1 MRLHVRAF
9 PNSCLLCGGK
19 MQSIGMS
26 RRCFGCTRI
35 LLITA
40 ALFVE
45 MMALAGH
52 AGAQEPP
59 VTPKPGTTPKSPAT
73 DEHAGTST
81 FLHELAQEAE
91 QKNPQ
96 IAASFHAW
104 QASRKVPKQVSALPE
119 TQLSVQQFSVGSPRP
134 FAGYGNS
141 DFAYIGFGASQ
152 DIHFPGKRQL
162 RASVAEHQA
171 ASMEAQTDSMRRT
184 VVGNLKMV
192 YFRLAYIQQT
202 LGVLQR
208 SNELLSQV
216 QEATEARY
224 RVGQG
229 NQQDVLKA
237 QLQHTKILQEV
248 AHHHQEE
255 GLLEAQIKQLLGRPQ
270 ESPDIGAE
278 TLTVRRLPYSAA
290 ELLQKAR
297 EQNPDVHSKQASMR
311 QQETQ
316 VELARKNFRPDFN
329 VQYNYEHTGSQT
341 RDYYMATYGIRLP
354 NRGRQKAELAEA
366 QENQERARKELDAET
381 QRVLSE
387 VQQQYVRAKTSEER
401 LKSYSDGLVP
411 QSEATFQSAL
421 SAYQSNKQDFE
432 SLLSSFLDVL
442 NLDLEYRNELVDHE
456 SALAE
461 LERMTGVD
469 LP

>member
-1 MRLHVRAF
+1 
-9 PNSCLLCGGK
+9 
-19 MQSIGMS
+19 MQSTYLS
-26 RRCFGCTRI
+26 RRFFGCARI
-35 LLITA
+35 SLINATVLL
-40 ALFVE
+40 
-45 MMALAGH
+45 
-52 AGAQEPP
+52 
-59 VTPKPGTTPKSPAT
+59 GTTLLPVKGTAQQTGNSQQQDLTPEVLGMA
-73 DEHAGTST
+73 EHAGMATS
-81 FLHELAQEAE
+81 LRELIQEAE
-91 QKNPQ
+91 QENPQ

-104 QASRKVPKQVSALPE
+104 QASRNVPKQASALPE

-134 FAGYGNS
+134 FAGYSNS

-152 DIHFPGKRQL
+152 DIPYPGKRQL
-162 RASVAEHQA
+162 RGRVAEHEA
-171 ASMEAQTDSMRRT
+171 GSMEAQTDSVRQA

-202 LGVLQR
+202 LGVLKR
-208 SNELLSQV
+208 SDGLLAQV
-216 QEATEARY
+216 QEASEARY

-237 QLQHTKILQEV
+237 QLQHTKILQEI

-255 GLLEAQIKQLLGRPQ
+255 GLLEAQIKQILGRPQ
-270 ESPDIGAE
+270 ESADIVAE
-278 TLTVRRLPYSAA
+278 TLILRALPYSAA

-297 EQNPDVHSKQASMR
+297 EQNPDVRSKRASNR
-311 QQETQ
+311 QQEAR
-316 VELARKNFRPDFN
+316 VELAHKNFRPDFN

-341 RDYYMATYGIRLP
+341 RDYYMATFGIRLP

-366 QENQERARKELDAET
+366 QENQDRARQELDAES

-387 VQQQYVRAKTSEER
+387 VQQQFVRAKTSEER
-401 LKSYSDGLVP
+401 LKIYSDGLVP

-421 SAYQSNKQDFE
+421 SAYQSNRQDFE
-432 SLLSSFLDVL
+432 SLLSGFLDVL
-442 NLDLEYRNELVDHE
+442 NLDLEYRNELVEHE

-461 LERMTGVD
+461 LERLTGVD

>member
-1 MRLHVRAF
+1 MLLPAKGTAQQTG
-9 PNSCLLCGGK
+9 NSQL
-19 MQSIGMS
+19 SSSPPESSGM
-26 RRCFGCTRI
+26 
-35 LLITA
+35 A
-40 ALFVE
+40 
-45 MMALAGH
+45 
-52 AGAQEPP
+52 
-59 VTPKPGTTPKSPAT
+59 
-73 DEHAGTST
+73 EHAGKPTP
-81 FLHELAQEAE
+81 LRELIQEAE

-104 QASRKVPKQVSALPE
+104 QASRSVPKQVSAQPE

-134 FAGYGNS
+134 FAGYSNS

-152 DIHFPGKRQL
+152 DIPYPGKRQL
-162 RASVAEHQA
+162 RAQVAEHEA
-171 ASMEAQTDSMRRT
+171 ASMEARTDSVRRT

-208 SNELLSQV
+208 SDELLNQV
-216 QEATEARY
+216 QEASEARY

-237 QLQHTKILQEV
+237 QLQHTKILQEI

-255 GLLEAQIKQLLGRPQ
+255 GLLEAQIKQVLGRPQ
-270 ESPDIGAE
+270 ESADIVAE
-278 TLTVRRLPYSAA
+278 TLTIRRLPYSAA

-297 EQNPDVHSKQASMR
+297 EQNPDVHSKQASIR

-316 VELARKNFRPDFN
+316 VELAHKNFRPDFN
-329 VQYNYEHTGSQT
+329 VQYTYEHTGSQT
-341 RDYYMATYGIRLP
+341 RDYYMATFGIRLP

-366 QENQERARKELDAET
+366 QENQERARQELDAES
-381 QRVLSE
+381 QSVLSE
-387 VQQQYVRAKTSEER
+387 VQQQFVRAKTSEDR
-401 LKSYSDGLVP
+401 LKIYSDGLVP
-411 QSEATFQSAL
+411 QSEATFRSAL

-432 SLLSSFLDVL
+432 SMLSGFLDVL
-442 NLDLEYRNELVDHE
+442 NLDLEYRNELVEHE

-461 LERMTGVD
+461 LERLTGVD

>member
-1 MRLHVRAF
+1 
-9 PNSCLLCGGK
+9 
-19 MQSIGMS
+19 MQSTYLS
-26 RRCFGCTRI
+26 RSLFGCTRVSFI
-35 LLITA
+35 SA
-40 ALFVE
+40 ALFVATL
-45 MMALAGH
+45 ALTGN
-52 AGAQEPP
+52 AGAQEPTSSQRP
-59 VTPKPGTTPKSPAT
+59 VPESPTMA
-73 DEHAGTST
+73 EHNAAPTS
-81 FLHELAQEAE
+81 LRELVQEAG

-104 QASRKVPKQVSALPE
+104 QAARNVPKQASAIPE

-134 FAGYGNS
+134 FAGYSNS

-152 DIHFPGKRQL
+152 DIPYPGKRQL
-162 RASVAEHQA
+162 RAQVAEHEA
-171 ASMEAQTDSMRRT
+171 DSMEAQTDSMRRT

-208 SNELLSQV
+208 SDSLLAHV
-216 QEATEARY
+216 QEAAEARY

-237 QLQHTKILQEV
+237 QLQHTKILQEI

-255 GLLEAQIKQLLGRPQ
+255 GLLEAQIKLALGRTQ
-270 ESPDIGAE
+270 ESADIVAE
-278 TLTVRRLPYSAA
+278 TLLLRALPYTAA
-290 ELLQKAR
+290 ELLQRAR
-297 EQNPDVHSKQASMR
+297 EQNPGVHSKQASIQR
-311 QQETQ
+311 QDTQ
-316 VELARKNFRPDFN
+316 VELAHKNFRPDFN
-329 VQYNYEHTGSQT
+329 VQYAYQHTDGDT
-341 RDYYMATYGIRLP
+341 RDYYMATFGIRLP

-366 QENQERARKELDAET
+366 EQNQERARQELDAES

-401 LKSYSDGLVP
+401 LKIYSDGLVP

-421 SAYQSNKQDFE
+421 SAYQSNRQDFE
-432 SLLSSFLDVL
+432 SLLSGFLDVL
-442 NLDLEYRNELVDHE
+442 NLDLEYRRELVEHE

-461 LERMTGVD
+461 LERFTGIDVR
-469 LP
+469 

>member
-1 MRLHVRAF
+1 
-9 PNSCLLCGGK
+9 
-19 MQSIGMS
+19 MQSTYLS
-26 RRCFGCTRI
+26 RSLFGCTRI
-35 LLITA
+35 SLTTA
-40 ALFVE
+40 AVFVGTLVF
-45 MMALAGH
+45 ACIA
-52 AGAQEPP
+52 AAQEPP
-59 VTPKPGTTPKSPAT
+59 SSQTQVPESP
-73 DEHAGTST
+73 DMVEHNAAPTA
-81 FLHELAQEAE
+81 LRELIQEAE

-104 QASRKVPKQVSALPE
+104 QASRNVPKQVSALAE

-134 FAGYGNS
+134 FAGYSNS

-152 DIHFPGKRQL
+152 DIPYPGKRQL
-162 RASVAEHQA
+162 RAHVAEHEA
-171 ASMEAQTDSMRRT
+171 DSMEAQTDSIRRT

-208 SNELLSQV
+208 SDALLTQV
-216 QEATEARY
+216 QEASEARY

-255 GLLEAQIKQLLGRPQ
+255 GFLEAQIKQVLGRPQ
-270 ESPDIGAE
+270 DSADIVAE
-278 TLTVRRLPYSAA
+278 TLTLRAPPYTAA
-290 ELLQKAR
+290 QLFQKAR
-297 EQNPDVHSKQASMR
+297 EQNPDVHSKQASIR
-311 QQETQ
+311 QQETR
-316 VELARKNFRPDFN
+316 VELAHKNFRPDFN
-329 VQYNYEHTGSQT
+329 VQYNYQHTGSQT
-341 RDYYMATYGIRLP
+341 RDYYMATFGIRLP

-366 QENQERARKELDAET
+366 QENQERARQELDSES

-387 VQQQYVRAKTSEER
+387 VQQQYVRATTAEER
-401 LKSYSDGLVP
+401 LKIYSDGLVP

-421 SAYQSNKQDFE
+421 SAYQSNRQDFE
-432 SLLSSFLDVL
+432 SLLSGFLDVL
-442 NLDLEYRNELVDHE
+442 NLDLEYRSELVEHE

-461 LERMTGVD
+461 LERLTGVD

>member
-1 MRLHVRAF
+1 
-9 PNSCLLCGGK
+9 
-19 MQSIGMS
+19 MQSTYLS
-26 RRCFGCTRI
+26 RSLFGCTRI
-35 LLITA
+35 SFITS
-40 ALFVE
+40 ALFFGTL
-45 MMALAGH
+45 ALAGN
-52 AGAQEPP
+52 AGAQEPTSP
-59 VTPKPGTTPKSPAT
+59 PRRTPESLGMA
-73 DEHAGTST
+73 EHAGMPTS
-81 FLHELAQEAE
+81 LRELIQEAE

-104 QASRKVPKQVSALPE
+104 QASRNVPKQVSALPE

-134 FAGYGNS
+134 FAGYSNS

-152 DIHFPGKRQL
+152 DIPYPGKRQL
-162 RASVAEHQA
+162 RASVSEHEA
-171 ASMEAQTDSMRRT
+171 DSMEAQTDSVRRM
-184 VVGNLKMV
+184 VVGNLKMI
-192 YFRLAYIQQT
+192 YFHLAYIQQT
-202 LGVLQR
+202 LGVLQK
-208 SNELLSQV
+208 SDQLLNQV

-237 QLQHTKILQEV
+237 QLQHTKILQEI

-255 GLLEAQIKQLLGRPQ
+255 GLLEAQIKQALGRPQ
-270 ESPDIGAE
+270 ESADIVAE
-278 TLTVRRLPYSAA
+278 TLILRTLPYTAA
-290 ELLQKAR
+290 ELLQRAR
-297 EQNPDVHSKQASMR
+297 EQNPDVHSRQASIR

-316 VELARKNFRPDFN
+316 VELARRNFRPDFN
-329 VQYNYEHTGSQT
+329 VQYAYEHTGSQT
-341 RDYYMATYGIRLP
+341 RDYYMATFGIRLP

-366 QENQERARKELDAET
+366 QENQERARQELEAES
-381 QRVLSE
+381 QRVFSE

-401 LKSYSDGLVP
+401 LKIYSDGLVP

-421 SAYQSNKQDFE
+421 SAYQSNRQDFE
-432 SLLSSFLDVL
+432 SLLSGFLDVL

-461 LERMTGVD
+461 LERLTGVD

>member
-1 MRLHVRAF
+1 MVLPAKGTAQQTG
-9 PNSCLLCGGK
+9 NSQQSASTPESSSMAKHGG
-19 MQSIGMS
+19 M
-26 RRCFGCTRI
+26 
-35 LLITA
+35 
-40 ALFVE
+40 
-45 MMALAGH
+45 
-52 AGAQEPP
+52 P
-59 VTPKPGTTPKSPAT
+59 
-73 DEHAGTST
+73 TS
-81 FLHELAQEAE
+81 LRELVQEAE

-96 IAASFHAW
+96 IAASFHGW
-104 QASRKVPKQVSALPE
+104 QAARNVPKQASALPE

-134 FAGYGNS
+134 FAGYSNS

-152 DIHFPGKRQL
+152 DIPYPGKRQL
-162 RASVAEHQA
+162 RAEVAEHEA
-171 ASMEAQTDSMRRT
+171 DSMEAQTDSVRRT

-192 YFRLAYIQQT
+192 YFRLGYIQQT
-202 LGVLQR
+202 LGVLER
-208 SNELLSQV
+208 SDELLNQV
-216 QEATEARY
+216 QQASEERY

-237 QLQHTKILQEV
+237 QLQHTKILQEI

-255 GLLEAQIKQLLGRPQ
+255 GLLEAQIKQFLGRPQ
-270 ESPDIGAE
+270 ESPDIVAE

-290 ELLQKAR
+290 ELFQNTR

-316 VELARKNFRPDFN
+316 VELAHKNFRPDFN

-341 RDYYMATYGIRLP
+341 RDYYMATFGVRLP

-366 QENQERARKELDAET
+366 QENQERARQELDAES

-387 VQQQYVRAKTSEER
+387 VQQQYVRVKTSEER
-401 LKSYSDGLVP
+401 LKIYSDGLVP

-421 SAYQSNKQDFE
+421 SAYQSNRQDFE
-432 SLLSSFLDVL
+432 SLLSGFLDVL
-442 NLDLEYRNELVDHE
+442 NLDLEYRSELVEHE

-461 LERMTGVD
+461 LERLSGVD
-469 LP
+469 VP

>member
-1 MRLHVRAF
+1 M
-9 PNSCLLCGGK
+9 LLPVKGTAQQTGNP
-19 MQSIGMS
+19 QLPASTSESPGM
-26 RRCFGCTRI
+26 
-35 LLITA
+35 A
-40 ALFVE
+40 
-45 MMALAGH
+45 
-52 AGAQEPP
+52 
-59 VTPKPGTTPKSPAT
+59 
-73 DEHAGTST
+73 EHAGMSTS
-81 FLHELAQEAE
+81 LRELVQEAE

-104 QASRKVPKQVSALPE
+104 QAARNVPTQVSALPE

-134 FAGYGNS
+134 FAGYSNS

-152 DIHFPGKRQL
+152 DIPYPGKRQL
-162 RASVAEHQA
+162 RAHVAEHQA
-171 ASMEAQTDSMRRT
+171 DSMEAQTDAVRRT

-208 SNELLSQV
+208 SDALLNQV
-216 QEATEARY
+216 QEAAEARY

-237 QLQHTKILQEV
+237 QLQHTKILQEI

-255 GLLEAQIKQLLGRPQ
+255 GLLEAQIKQALGRAQ
-270 ESPDIGAE
+270 ESADIVSE
-278 TLTVRRLPYSAA
+278 TLTLRALPYTAA
-290 ELLQKAR
+290 QLLQRAR
-297 EQNPDVHSKQASMR
+297 EQNPDVHSKQASIR

-316 VELARKNFRPDFN
+316 VELAHKNFRPDFN
-329 VQYNYEHTGSQT
+329 VQYAYQHTGIQA
-341 RDYYMATYGIRLP
+341 RDYYMATFGIRLP

-366 QENQERARKELDAET
+366 QEDQERARQELDAES

-387 VQQQYVRAKTSEER
+387 VQQQYVRAQTSEER
-401 LKSYSDGLVP
+401 LKIYSDGLVP

-421 SAYQSNKQDFE
+421 SAYQSNRQDFE
-432 SLLSSFLDVL
+432 SLLSGFLDVL
-442 NLDLEYRNELVDHE
+442 NLDLEYRNELVEHE

-461 LERMTGVD
+461 LERLAGVD